1 MEERYERNITNIF
14 SESDQN
20 KILSKKIAVIGC
32 GGQGSYIIDFLSRLG
47 VYSITL
53 WDGDKYTKSNINRQ
67 LGCSENNIGKYK
79 SEVLSQY
86 IKTINPTIEVKYFTH
101 FFQSEEDLEELEK
114 NDLVFL
120 TFDDSVN
127 SIEIRSKIR
136 DLIKQGKIIGI
147 NCPAFEL
154 GGFIVIYTK
163 FNLELYDKNLDEL
176 KRQRELGLN
185 THGGGTAY
193 SCAIMAAEAV
203 NCMVQLFTNKGF
215 PPIGYKLDI
224 DTFTHNYM
232 KS

>member
-1 MEERYERNITNIF
+1 MRGKYIVFEGLDLSGKTYII
-14 SESDQN
+14 N
-20 KILSKKIAVIGC
+20 KIK
-32 GGQGSYIIDFLSRLG
+32 
-47 VYSITL
+47 
-53 WDGDKYTKSNINRQ
+53 
-67 LGCSENNIGKYK
+67 KYK
-79 SEVLSQY
+79 NEY
-86 IKTINPTIEVKYFTH
+86 IYMKEPGGLN
-101 FFQSEEDLEELEK
+101 
-114 NDLVFL
+114 
-120 TFDDSVN
+120 N
-127 SIEIRSKIR
+127 SSKIR